1 MHKKEIKP
9 KKWTAVILLA
19 VTLLVAV
26 TIIMTE
32 RYSYYSNSRQPT
44 NTYLHKRI
52 KKFQI
57 HGIDISHH
65 QGVID
70 WQQVK
75 HPDTNQR
82 LNFTFIRATVGT
94 NKDKR
99 FEENWEAAL
108 DHGFSRGAYHY
119 YWSDVNSTK
128 QAHHFM
134 ETVSLAKG
142 DLPPVLDIEDISNI
156 QNKKSLRKGLKNWI
170 DIIETHYGVK
180 PIIYSGEA
188 FYRDVL
194 KADAYFNDYP
204 RVWIA
209 NYNGV
214 ASPRIS
220 WNFWQYTDRMPVDG
234 IETLVDANVFKG
246 SLVDFNKLLVQ

>member
-1 MHKKEIKP
+1 MKL
-9 KKWTAVILLA
+9 KKWAVGIVLT
-19 VTLLVAV
+19 VTFLVAA
-26 TIIMTE
+26 TIIITE
-32 RYSYYSNSRQPT
+32 RYSYHSSPRQPT
-44 NTYLHKRI
+44 NRYLHQRI
-52 KKFQI
+52 KAFQI

-75 HPDTNQR
+75 HPDTTQS
-82 LNFTFIRATVGT
+82 LNFVFIRATVGMD
-94 NKDKR
+94 KDQR
-99 FEENWEAAL
+99 FQKNWESAL

-119 YWSDVNSTK
+119 YWSNVNSTK
-128 QAHHFM
+128 QAHHFI
-134 ETVSLAKG
+134 ETVSMAKG
-142 DLPPVLDIEDISNI
+142 DLPPVLDIEDISNV

-170 DIIETHYGVK
+170 QIIETHYGVK

-246 SLVDFNKLLVQ
+246 SLKDFNNLLVQ

>member
-1 MHKKEIKP
+1 MKP
-9 KKWTAVILLA
+9 KKWITVIVLA

-26 TIIMTE
+26 IIIMTE
-32 RYSYYSNSRQPT
+32 RYSYHNSPRQPV
-44 NTYLHKRI
+44 NTHLHQRI
-52 KKFQI
+52 NKFQI

-75 HPDTNQR
+75 HPDSTQR
-82 LNFTFIRATVGT
+82 FNFAFIRATVGM
-94 NKDKR
+94 NKDQR
-99 FEENWEAAL
+99 FKENWEAAL
-108 DHGFSRGAYHY
+108 DQGFSRGAYHY
-119 YWSDVNSTK
+119 YWSNVNSTK
-128 QAHHFM
+128 QAYHFI
-134 ETVSLAKG
+134 ETVSIAKG
-142 DLPPVLDIEDISNI
+142 DLPPVLDIEDISNV

-170 DIIETHYGVK
+170 QIIETHYGVK

-220 WNFWQYTDRMPVDG
+220 WDFWQYTNRMSVNG

-246 SLVDFNKLLVQ
+246 SLEEFNRLLVP

>member
-1 MHKKEIKP
+1 
-9 KKWTAVILLA
+9 
-19 VTLLVAV
+19 
-26 TIIMTE
+26 
-32 RYSYYSNSRQPT
+32 
-44 NTYLHKRI
+44 
-52 KKFQI
+52 
-57 HGIDISHH
+57 
-65 QGVID
+65 
-70 WQQVK
+70 
-75 HPDTNQR
+75 
-82 LNFTFIRATVGT
+82 
-94 NKDKR
+94 
-99 FEENWEAAL
+99 
-108 DHGFSRGAYHY
+108 
-119 YWSDVNSTK
+119 
-128 QAHHFM
+128 
-134 ETVSLAKG
+134 
-142 DLPPVLDIEDISNI
+142 
-156 QNKKSLRKGLKNWI
+156 LRKGLKNWI

-214 ASPRIS
+214 ASPRIA